1 VGGARSMH
9 GSKVTCV
16 LGVSGKFRKNILSV
30 AVRIRS

>member
-1 VGGARSMH
+1 VGGA
-9 GSKVTCV
+9 CL